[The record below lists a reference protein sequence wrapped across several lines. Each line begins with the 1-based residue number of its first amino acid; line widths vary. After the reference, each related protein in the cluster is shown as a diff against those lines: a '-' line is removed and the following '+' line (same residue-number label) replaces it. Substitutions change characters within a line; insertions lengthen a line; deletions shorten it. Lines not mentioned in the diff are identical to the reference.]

1 MKAYV
6 FPGQGCQFPGMG
18 KELYQNDPKAKELF
32 DKADEILG
40 FSISEVMFNG
50 TAEDLLATKV
60 TQPAVFLYSYISYV
74 CLSGG
79 EKPDMVG
86 GHSLGEFSALAAAG
100 ALEFEDALRLVSL
113 RAQAMQRCCDKVPG
127 TMAAIIG
134 LDAAKLEEVCRDI
147 NDNAGLGT
155 LVPANYNSAVQIA
168 ISGTKE
174 AVALGCERLKEA
186 GAKRAV
192 PLSVGGA
199 FHSPLMEPA
208 REELAEAISKAP
220 FKEPLCPVYQNV
232 TAGASVDP
240 SVIKDNLLR
249 QLTSPVRWSSEVLNM
264 RDSGADEFVECGSAS
279 TLLGLIRKTL
289 PSLEGV
295 VTRSVNA

>member
-1 MKAYV
+1 
-6 FPGQGCQFPGMG
+6 MG
-18 KELYQNDPKAKELF
+18 KELYQNNPTAKALF

-40 FSISEVMFNG
+40 FNITKVMFEG
-50 TAEDLLATKV
+50 TAEDLLATEV
-60 TQPAVFLYSYISYV
+60 TQPAVFLYSYISFV
-74 CLSGG
+74 CLAQS
-79 EKPDMVG
+79 KPDMVG

-113 RAQAMQRCCDKVPG
+113 RAHAMQRCCDKVPG

-134 LDAAKLEEVCRDI
+134 LDKATLESVCRDI

-168 ISGTKE
+168 VSGTKE
-174 AVALGCERLKEA
+174 AVALACERMKEA

-208 REELAEAISKAP
+208 RTLLAEAIDKTP
-220 FKEPLCPVYQNV
+220 FKTPLCPVFQNV
-232 TAGASVDP
+232 TALCSTDP
-240 SVIKDNLLR
+240 VLIKENLLR
-249 QLTSPVRWSSEVLNM
+249 QLTSPVRWSEEVLNM
-264 RDSGADEFVECGSAS
+264 RAAGADEFIESGSAA

-295 VTRSVNA
+295 ALSSLNA